1 MLRPKFGL
9 LLVTVACLA
18 VILVGCGSGSN
29 AAPPPPP
36 PALSIAL
43 SHIGNFPPGQSGD
56 EYSIQ
61 ITNTG
66 GSATSGA
73 VTVADTV
80 PSRLTATNISG
91 TGWTCSLSSLSCNRS
106 DALAADGVYS
116 DITITVNVGTTRGT
130 VTDQATVSGGGA
142 PTATASD
149 PTTIGPQQ
157 IDHVVVIFQENR
169 TPDNLF
175 QGLCTAN
182 GGVPGCDPTGTN
194 PAQYDIASS
203 GLTSTGA
210 TIALTP
216 VAGGLVTSYDLGHG
230 HFDFL
235 QVCDYQSS
243 SNTCKMDSTDKN
255 VCNPIASCPANP
267 EYQYVPATAV
277 QPYLTMAE
285 TYTFGDHMFQTNQ
298 GPSFP
303 AHQYILS
310 GTSAISET
318 STISVADNPNNNIAR
333 PDGTFWAGCL
343 APPGSKIDVI
353 DTSQPSPE
361 TPLTVST
368 QLCYEHPTLTDLLD
382 GASLSWKYYAPSAGS
397 IWTAPDAIQHMCVP
411 TSEDG
416 KFDDTVCSGNDWSS
430 SNPNVVIEGSGAQI
444 LTDISNGQLAAVSW
458 VIPTGVN
465 SDHAGNDP
473 DNGPSWVSAIVNA
486 IGEDPHYWGNTAI
499 VVAWDDWGG
508 WFDHVPPPNIRDSYE
523 YGFRVPLIVISAFA
537 KPAYISHVTHDFGS
551 ILKFVE
557 SAFSLGEIDPA
568 VGYADSRSDDL
579 SDCFNFNQLPLVFAP
594 VAAPMSAE
602 HFLHDTSAPTPP
614 DND

>member
-1 MLRPKFGL
+1 VRTLSLRFRL
-9 LLVTVACLA
+9 LLVSGVYLA
-18 VILVGCGSGSN
+18 VILVGCGGGSQ
-29 AAPPPPP
+29 APPP
-36 PALSIAL
+36 PALSIDL
-43 SHIGNFPPGQSGD
+43 SHIGNFPPGQMGD

-61 ITNTG
+61 ISNTG
-66 GSATSGA
+66 AGATSGA
-73 VTVADTV
+73 VTVTDTV
-80 PSRLTATNISG
+80 PAGLTATGISG
-91 TGWTCSLSSLSCNRS
+91 TGWACTLSSLTCNRA
-106 DALAADGVYS
+106 DTLAPGSGYS
-116 DITITVNVGTTRGT
+116 DITITVNVGTTTGT
-130 VTDQATVSGGGA
+130 VTDQATVSGGGS
-142 PTATASD
+142 PMATASD

-157 IDHVVVIFQENR
+157 IDHVVIIFQENR

-175 QGLCTAN
+175 QGLCAAN

-210 TIALTP
+210 TIPLTP
-216 VAGGLVTSYDLGHG
+216 VTGGLVTAYDLGHG

-243 SNTCKMDSTDKN
+243 SNTCKMDGANKN
-255 VCNPIASCPANP
+255 LCNPSADCPAFP
-267 EYQYVPATAV
+267 EYQYVPSPAV
-277 QPYLTMAE
+277 QPYLTMAA

-310 GTSAISET
+310 GTSAISAT
-318 STISVADNPNNNIAR
+318 STISIADNPNNNIAR
-333 PDGTFWAGCL
+333 PDGTYWAGCL
-343 APPGSKIDVI
+343 APPGSTIDAI
-353 DTSQPSPE
+353 DTSQLSPE
-361 TPLTVST
+361 THLTTIT

-382 GASLSWKYYAPSAGS
+382 AASLSWKYYAPSPGS

-411 TSEDG
+411 TSQDG
-416 KFDDTVCSGNDWSS
+416 NFDDTTCSGSDWTS

-444 LTDISNGQLAAVSW
+444 ITDISNGQLAAVSW
-458 VIPTGVN
+458 VIPTGTN
-465 SDHAGNDP
+465 SDHADNNP
-473 DNGPSWVSAIVNA
+473 SNGPSWVSSIVNA
-486 IGEDPHYWGNTAI
+486 IGQDPHYWGNTAI
-499 VVAWDDWGG
+499 IVAWDDWGG
-508 WFDHVPPPNIRDSYE
+508 WYDHVPPPNIRDSYE

-537 KPAYISHVTHDFGS
+537 KPAYISHTTHDFGS

-557 SAFSLGEIDPA
+557 TAFSLGEIDPA

-594 VAAPMSAE
+594 IAAPMSAE

-614 DND
+614 DDD